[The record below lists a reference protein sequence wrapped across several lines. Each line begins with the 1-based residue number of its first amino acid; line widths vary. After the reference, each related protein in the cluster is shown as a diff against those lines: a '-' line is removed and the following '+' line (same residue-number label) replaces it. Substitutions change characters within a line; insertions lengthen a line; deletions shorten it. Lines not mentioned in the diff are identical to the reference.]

1 MPWWGYI
8 IIWAIAIILAVIIE
22 ISTEGLTSIWFALAA
37 LISLILAVLQ
47 VSPIIQLIVFV
58 AASILFILLS
68 RPIVKKFMNKEIVRT
83 NADKIVQMVGV
94 VTKPILPNE
103 IGEVK
108 VNSELWRAIS
118 FDSEVINE
126 GDKVIIN
133 SFSGNKLL
141 VSKIENSK
149 ERARL
154 KSIVN
159 LIKPVGVGVII
170 RTEAEGQSEADIQE
184 DLEILLEKWNDW
196 PKISMQPKNRI
207 CHVLK

>member
-8 IIWAIAIILAVIIE
+8 IIWAIAIILDVIIE

-149 ERARL
+149 E
-154 KSIVN
+154 N
-159 LIKPVGVGVII
+159 L
-170 RTEAEGQSEADIQE
+170 
-184 DLEILLEKWNDW
+184 
-196 PKISMQPKNRI
+196 
-207 CHVLK
+207 

>member
-94 VTKPILPNE
+94 VTKSILPNE
-103 IGEVK
+103 IGEVR

-149 ERARL
+149 E
-154 KSIVN
+154 N
-159 LIKPVGVGVII
+159 L
-170 RTEAEGQSEADIQE
+170 
-184 DLEILLEKWNDW
+184 
-196 PKISMQPKNRI
+196 
-207 CHVLK
+207 

>member
-94 VTKPILPNE
+94 VTKSILPNE

-149 ERARL
+149 E
-154 KSIVN
+154 N
-159 LIKPVGVGVII
+159 L
-170 RTEAEGQSEADIQE
+170 
-184 DLEILLEKWNDW
+184 
-196 PKISMQPKNRI
+196 
-207 CHVLK
+207 